1 VPQAKEDKLA
11 GIQFHLSDELYSDTI
26 DDIEIN
32 FRAIDKRVLTLI
44 GKLAMVDTPH
54 YFKDEYEGIVHCE
67 SVMRAYIPPPSNSW
81 KEMHSDHALSLL
93 AFYGTPLQRVDSPR
107 LSQLLAGFPFGA
119 NRFKTISQ

>member
-1 VPQAKEDKLA
+1 MA
-11 GIQFHLSDELYSDTI
+11 GIQFHLSDELYSDNV

-93 AFYGTPLQRVDSPR
+93 AFYGTPLQSVDSPR